1 MIYATFVHSSFSN
14 NDSVRSYKRDQNFL
28 NSSLERK
35 SFKTYSIL
43 TTNKPMKEVIFTL
56 RLTDEQYAEIRKYLD
71 FLSIDMILF
80 GLRFAYKRN
89 TAIAGGFLAPGRKS
103 IIKKET
109 FLLSPK
115 QAKWRLDNWK
125 SMIRSYRERGYSYP
139 TISRIKKEVKKKSL
153 KLHT

>member
-1 MIYATFVHSSFSN
+1 LNATFVHSWFSDN
-14 NDSVRSYKRDQNFL
+14 VSVGSYKQDENFL

-43 TTNKPMKEVIFTL
+43 TTNKLMKEAIFTL
-56 RLTDEQYAEIRKYLD
+56 RLTDEQYIEVRKYLD
-71 FLSIDMILF
+71 FLTIDMILF

-139 TISRIKKEVKKKSL
+139 TISRIKKEVKKKSS
-153 KLHT
+153 KPHR